1 MAVAMGGRVAEE
13 LIFGAENVT
22 TGASGDFQ
30 QVSSTARMMVEQ
42 MGFSEKIGQI
52 ALKTG
57 GGGSFLGNDAGRAAD
72 YSQTTANLVDA
83 EVKTLVETAY
93 RRAKDLVTE
102 NIGCLHAVADVLLD
116 KENIDGDEFEKIML
130 AAKAQLYLK
139 EDNESIEVPFKTA

>member
-1 MAVAMGGRVAEE
+1 MGGGGAGE
-13 LIFGAENVT
+13 LTVGAGSGSS
-22 TGASGDFQ
+22 GAWGDVQ
-30 QVSSTARMMVEQ
+30 QVSCTARVVVEQ
-42 MGFSEKIGQI
+42 MGFSEKSGQI
-52 ALKTG
+52 AWKTG
-57 GGGSFLGNDAGRAAD
+57 GGGGFRGNDAGRAAD
-72 YSQTTANLVDA
+72 YSETTANLVDA

-116 KENIDGDEFEKIML
+116 KENMDGDEFEKIML